1 MRMPPHMQARGDV
14 RRLKQAITTTVAAA
28 GGLWPS
34 GNGNGAGHGNG
45 SSGGGGG
52 SGYSSSGESDAATA
66 VEQAARRLEALRG
79 MLEERREQDQVGA
92 AINLFTVSRHIEST
106 PLLQGL
112 AQRWVDGGAHLC
124 RMSLLIFPRR
134 PSSSRSSTCNH
145 LLTGF
150 RLAISFTLQRLLGVL
165 NNALNAAAVPN
176 ILAGEHGCTDTPDDA
191 TDGFGERPIDRG

>member
-1 MRMPPHMQARGDV
+1 MAYDIHGILAMRMPPHMQARGDV

-92 AINLFTVSRHIEST
+92 AL
-106 PLLQGL
+106 G
-112 AQRWVDGGAHLC
+112 C
-124 RMSLLIFPRR
+124 SL
-134 PSSSRSSTCNH
+134 
-145 LLTGF
+145 
-150 RLAISFTLQRLLGVL
+150 
-165 NNALNAAAVPN
+165 
-176 ILAGEHGCTDTPDDA
+176 
-191 TDGFGERPIDRG
+191 

>member
-92 AINLFTVSRHIEST
+92 AL
-106 PLLQGL
+106 G
-112 AQRWVDGGAHLC
+112 C
-124 RMSLLIFPRR
+124 SL
-134 PSSSRSSTCNH
+134 
-145 LLTGF
+145 
-150 RLAISFTLQRLLGVL
+150 
-165 NNALNAAAVPN
+165 
-176 ILAGEHGCTDTPDDA
+176 
-191 TDGFGERPIDRG
+191 